1 MKNVVISHRLHEDG
15 MNVLKNKVNTVITN
29 NGNPREIRAELGDA
43 DGVIIRIGFMDR
55 EAIEAAPK
63 LCVIGRP
70 GVGVDN
76 VDLKAA
82 TERGIP
88 VVIAPGA
95 NTLSVAEHTVGLIF
109 TIAKDIRF
117 SDSETRKGNFNV
129 RSSYNAIELAGRKL
143 GLVGSG
149 NIGFQVGRLCKA
161 VDMQVGV
168 YDPYIQAEKIEA
180 ADFSYYENIEDL
192 LRESDFVSLHTPLTK
207 QTQGL
212 IGKKELGLM
221 KSSAFLINCA
231 RGEVIDE
238 TELIHVLQ
246 EKKIAGAA
254 LDVFYDEPLPKDHAL
269 TTLENVI
276 LTPHMAAQTKEAA
289 SRMATMAAEGVLAVL
304 NGEKWPYVAN
314 KEAYNHHIW
323 MD

>member
-1 MKNVVISHRLHEDG
+1 MKTVVLSHRLHEDG
-15 MNVLKNKVNTVITN
+15 MDVLNGKVNIIIPN
-29 NGNPREIRAELGDA
+29 NGNAKEIANELA
-43 DGVIIRIGFMDR
+43 IAHGVIIRIGYLDR
-55 EAIEAAPK
+55 EAIMAAPD
-63 LCVIGRP
+63 LRVIGRP

-76 VDLKAA
+76 IDLKAA

-95 NTLSVAEHTVGLIF
+95 NTLSVAEHTLGLIF

-129 RSSYNAIELAGRKL
+129 RSSYNAIELAGKKL

-149 NIGFQVGRLCKA
+149 NIGFQVGRLCQA
-161 VDMQVGV
+161 VNMQVGV

-180 ADFSYYENIEDL
+180 AGFSYYGNIEDL
-192 LRESDFVSLHTPLTK
+192 LRESDFVSLHTPLTE
-207 QTQGL
+207 QTRGL

-221 KSSAFLINCA
+221 KSGAFLINCA

-238 TELIHVLQ
+238 KELIDVLKK
-246 EKKIAGAA
+246 KKIAGAA
-254 LDVFYDEPLPKDHAL
+254 LDVFYNEPLTKDHIL

-304 NGEKWPYVAN
+304 NGQKWPYVAN
-314 KEAYNHHIW
+314 EEVYNHPIW
-323 MD
+323 KD

>member
-15 MNVLKNKVNTVITN
+15 MDVLKGKVNTVITN
-29 NGNPREIRAELGDA
+29 NGNPREIASELGEA

-55 EAIEAAPK
+55 EAIMASPK
-63 LCVIGRP
+63 LRVIGRP

-76 VDLKAA
+76 IDMKAA
-82 TERGIP
+82 TEKGIP

-109 TIAKDIRF
+109 SIAKDIRF
-117 SDSETRKGNFNV
+117 SDSETRKSNFNV
-129 RSSYNAIELAGRKL
+129 RSNYNAIELAGKKL
-143 GLVGSG
+143 GLIGSG

-161 VDMQVGV
+161 IDMQVGV
-168 YDPYIQAEKIEA
+168 YDPYIKPEKIEA
-180 ADFSYYENIEDL
+180 AGFFYYASMEDL
-192 LRESDFVSLHTPLTK
+192 LQESDFVSLHTPLTEE
-207 QTQGL
+207 TRGL
-212 IGKKELGLM
+212 IGRNELELM
-221 KSSAFLINCA
+221 KSGAFLINCA
-231 RGEVIDE
+231 RGEEINE
-238 TELIHVLQ
+238 EELIKVLQ

-254 LDVFYDEPLPKDHAL
+254 LDVFSEEPLPKGHIL

-304 NGEKWPYVAN
+304 NGEKWPHVAN
-314 KEAYNHHIW
+314 KEVYNHPIW
-323 MD
+323 KN